1 MDVGQ
6 TGIAVCVR
14 CYKVGNPLKGL
25 AVGAGGGGVIKDT
38 RGPLDEAA

>member
-14 CYKVGNPLKGL
+14 CYKVGNPLKDL
-25 AVGAGGGGVIKDT
+25 VVGGGGVIKDT